1 MEPQAPR
8 APLAPE
14 EPSPVTITHDAHVL
28 VVVAVVDAP
37 AVAPA
42 LAQRRLP
49 ALAVHVV
56 QEDGPAALPE
66 GHGRR
71 QGDGVAAAQLA
82 AHHVGVHDVPVVV
95 AHRAPRAVVEDLQAA
110 LAAAGP
116 VGQAQLC
123 EDGHSEVLSGLARRQ
138 QTPRNVSVT
147 EVLGPF
153 CPESPLLGS
162 NG

>member
-1 MEPQAPR
+1 M
-8 APLAPE
+8 
-14 EPSPVTITHDAHVL
+14 
-28 VVVAVVDAP
+28 
-37 AVAPA
+37 APA

-95 AHRAPRAVVEDLQAA
+95 AHRAPQAVVQDLQAA

-123 EDGHSEVLSGLARRQ
+123 EDGHSEVLSGHEAPGTQ
-138 QTPRNVSVT
+138 NISVT
-147 EVLGPF
+147 EGLGPF
-153 CPESPLLGS
+153 CPKSPLLGS
-162 NG
+162 SR